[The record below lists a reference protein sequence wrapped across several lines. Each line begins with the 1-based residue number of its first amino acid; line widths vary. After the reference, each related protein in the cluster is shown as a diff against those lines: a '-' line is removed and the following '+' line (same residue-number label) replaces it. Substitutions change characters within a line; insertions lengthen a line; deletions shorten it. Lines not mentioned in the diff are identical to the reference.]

1 MALIS
6 CRDVSMTYENT
17 VALRDLSFDV
27 APATTCA
34 CWAKTAPARARSS
47 RAFWG

>member
-27 APATTCA
+27 APGDYLL
-34 CWAKTAPARARSS
+34 SLIHI
-47 RAFWG
+47 